1 VDDFYAGKSVS
12 LYIGYSVGGAYDL
25 YGRLVARH
33 LGRHIPG
40 NPAVVPVNMEGAGS
54 LKLMNWLSNAAPKDG
69 SVIAT
74 VNQSAPFVPL
84 IGLRELARYDPTKLT
99 WLGSAN
105 REISVCVA
113 WKRTGITKFEEL
125 YDKELIVGSTGAGA
139 DEYALP
145 ALVRR
150 ALGARVRPVVGY
162 GGGNDINYAME
173 RGEVDGRC
181 GWAWSSIKTTRP
193 DWVKDGTVR
202 VLLQFGLIKH
212 PELPDVPLV
221 MDLARSEEERQVMKL
236 VMMSADFGRPFLAPP
251 GIPPQ
256 RAAVLR
262 TAFEKTLA
270 DPKFQADAKLL
281 RAEITPVTGAALE
294 QLLKEAYATAADIV
308 ERTRA
313 MVR

>member
-1 VDDFYAGKSVS
+1 
-12 LYIGYSVGGAYDL
+12 
-25 YGRLVARH
+25 
-33 LGRHIPG
+33 
-40 NPAVVPVNMEGAGS
+40 
-54 LKLMNWLSNAAPKDG
+54 
-69 SVIAT
+69 
-74 VNQSAPFVPL
+74 
-84 IGLRELARYDPTKLT
+84 
-99 WLGSAN
+99 
-105 REISVCVA
+105 
-113 WKRTGITKFEEL
+113 
-125 YDKELIVGSTGAGA
+125 
-139 DEYALP
+139 
-145 ALVRR
+145 
-150 ALGARVRPVVGY
+150 VGY
-162 GGGNDINYAME
+162 AGGNDINYAME

-281 RAEITPVTGAALE
+281 RAEITPVAGAALE

-308 ERTRA
+308 DRTRA
-313 MVR
+313 MIR